1 MQCKEIE
8 IWRERLTG
16 KVTIKRIIV
25 AEGFGGWM
33 KERGEE
39 KIGGPS
45 N

>member
-1 MQCKEIE
+1 LEGGRPKQK
-8 IWRERLTG
+8 LTG
-16 KVTIKRIIV
+16 KVIIKGIGV
-25 AEGFGGWM
+25 AKGFGGWM